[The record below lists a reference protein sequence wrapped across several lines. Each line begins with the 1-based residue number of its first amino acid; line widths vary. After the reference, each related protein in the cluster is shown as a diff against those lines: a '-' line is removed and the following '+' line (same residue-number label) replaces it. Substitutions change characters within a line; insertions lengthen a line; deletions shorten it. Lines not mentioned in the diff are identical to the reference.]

1 MSIREALDY
10 KAIDLGRMAIEMT
23 AAADSGHP
31 STGLSLAHITTVLM
45 YQVMRWDPKN
55 PWDLRADR
63 LVLSEGHA
71 VPIVYAACL
80 DLGVMVGEG
89 PQSARALSRDE
100 LHDLRKADSLL
111 DGHPNPHLGFPFF
124 DSATGSLGQ
133 GLSVGAGLALAA
145 RQLRTR
151 RRVFVICGDGEMRE
165 GQIGEAID
173 FLADHNPANLC
184 LIVNCNDMGQS
195 DHVSRQ
201 QSIEVLGRKLK
212 AAGWAV
218 RTVDGHDVEALRSA
232 IDRIPRG
239 RPLAVLARTV
249 KGWNVP
255 LLTAVNAHGKALSEQ
270 DTRTALEKLPLPPR
284 PAEVEQLYPP
294 PPRGR
299 KVKLPKSI
307 VSPEN
312 PDFSSAMKNGKL
324 STRKAYGLGLKA
336 LGEKNPNV
344 VALDADVRGSTFAS
358 YFADA
363 FPERFY
369 ECKIAEQ
376 NMVSAAAGMA
386 AGGLQPWANTFGK
399 FFVRAYDQLEM
410 AAVSGVNIKLA
421 GSHSG
426 VTLAADGPS
435 QMAIVDM
442 AFMRCLAH
450 ARLADGQLMGVML
463 MPSDAVC
470 AYKCVELAAR
480 HKGLVYIRTLRP
492 DMPLLYDAAESF
504 EIGGAKMLRQG
515 QHLTIVG
522 SAYTTHL
529 ALEAADRLAEEGV
542 GCTVIDCYSLP
553 VTDQKVLA
561 LARDPGQRILVLDD
575 SYVGGVG
582 SELAEVAA
590 SWQGARVVT
599 MAVAVTPKS
608 AREPGEVLRQVGLGL
623 DDVLSRARE
632 MVQTA

>member
-1 MSIREALDY
+1 
-10 KAIDLGRMAIEMT
+10 MT
-23 AAADSGHP
+23 AAAGSGHP
-31 STGLSLAHITTVLM
+31 STALSLAHITTVLM

-71 VPIVYAACL
+71 APIVYAACL
-80 DLGVMVGEG
+80 DMGVMVGRDAK
-89 PQSARALSRDE
+89 SARPLSRDE
-100 LHDLRKADSLL
+100 LDDLRKSESLL

-145 RQLRTR
+145 KRLGTK
-151 RRVFVICGDGEMRE
+151 RRVYVVCGDGEMRE
-165 GQIGEAID
+165 GQISEAID
-173 FLADHNPANLC
+173 FIADHNPANLC
-184 LIVNCNDMGQS
+184 LIVNCNGMGQS
-195 DHVSRQ
+195 DYVSQQ
-201 QSIEVLGRKLK
+201 QSADVLARKLK

-218 RTVDGHDVEALRSA
+218 RMVDGHDVDALRSVT
-232 IDRIPRG
+232 DRLPKG
-239 RPLAVLARTV
+239 KPLAVLARTV
-249 KGWNVP
+249 KGWHVP
-255 LLTAVNAHGKALSEQ
+255 LLSKVDAHGKALGADE
-270 DTRTALEKLPLPPR
+270 TRAALEQIPLPPR
-284 PAEVEQLYPP
+284 PDDLDSLYPP
-294 PPRGR
+294 KPRGR
-299 KVKLPKSI
+299 KVKLPKAI
-307 VSPEN
+307 VGLDN
-312 PDFSSAMKNGKL
+312 PDFSSAAKNGKL
-324 STRKAYGLGLKA
+324 ATRKAYGIALKA
-336 LGEKNPNV
+336 LGEKNPNIV
-344 VALDADVRGSTFAS
+344 VLDADVRGSTFS
-358 YFADA
+358 EMFQKQ

-369 ECKIAEQ
+369 ECKIGEQ
-376 NMVSAAAGMA
+376 NMVSAATGMA

-410 AAVSGVNIKLA
+410 AAISGVNIKLA

-435 QMAIVDM
+435 QMSIVDM
-442 AFMRCLAH
+442 AFMRCFAH
-450 ARLADGQLMGVML
+450 ARLVDGQMMGVML
-463 MPSDAVC
+463 MPADAVC

-492 DMPLLYDAAESF
+492 ELPMLYDPADKF

-515 QHLTIVG
+515 RHLTIVG
-522 SAYTTHL
+522 SCYTTHL
-529 ALEAADRLAEEGV
+529 ALQAADRLAEDGI

-582 SELAEVAA
+582 SELSEVAA

-599 MAVAVTPKS
+599 MAVAVAPKS
-608 AREPGEVLRQVGLGL
+608 GRTPEEVLEQVGLGL
-623 DDVLSRARE
+623 DNVLSRARE
-632 MVQTA
+632 MIQTA